1 MPARVD
7 EGWSA
12 GRKTAQP
19 ARAKRLRMELLQTKG
34 ELEREPGRLLLHFPA
49 FESGGCHLTRAG
61 GTRSASFATTGDSEY

>member
-34 ELEREPGRLLLHFPA
+34 ELEREPGRLLLHFPP
-49 FESGGCHLTRAG
+49 FESGGCHLTRGG
-61 GTRSASFATTGDSEY
+61 GTRSRVLRRPEDSKY